1 MSELSVAA
9 TWIYETLAGDATL
22 VALIASAPGRPG
34 DPGIYDEKAEQGA
47 AFPLVLFQDN
57 NPEDVLGV
65 GARRLMQSGEWLVR
79 VVGQTR
85 SYESLVTI
93 ADRIDTL
100 LHLQD
105 GSVSGGAVEGCHRER
120 PYRLAYDVE
129 GVEYREMGGFYY
141 LYAKES

>member
-9 TWIYETLAGDATL
+9 TWIYETLAGDSTL
-22 VALIASAPGRPG
+22 VAAIASAPGR
-34 DPGIYDEKAEQGA
+34 DEPGIYDEKAEQGA
-47 AFPLVLFQDN
+47 TFPHVIFQDN
-57 NPEDVLGV
+57 GPDDVLGV
-65 GARRLMQSGEWLVR
+65 GARRLIQSGEWLVR

-120 PYRLAYDVE
+120 PFRMAYDVE
-129 GVEYREMGGFYY
+129 GKPYREMGGFYH
-141 LYAKES
+141 LYAKET